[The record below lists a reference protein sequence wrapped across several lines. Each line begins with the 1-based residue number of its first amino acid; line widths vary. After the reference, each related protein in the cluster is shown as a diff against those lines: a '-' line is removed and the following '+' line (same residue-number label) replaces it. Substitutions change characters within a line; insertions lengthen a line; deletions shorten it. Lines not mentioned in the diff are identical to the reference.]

1 MTRPTEAQI
10 SAMEHALIN
19 QGKIIEAGSI
29 GLRAMA
35 VPADAPAIQI
45 EEMRN
50 AFFAGAQHLYACIMR
65 TLDPG
70 DEPTEADMAR
80 LDKIHSELQAFIADY
95 AARRLPTEGRA

>member
-1 MTRPTEAQI
+1 MTQERAMTSPTEEQI
-10 SAMEHALIN
+10 TAMEHALIA
-19 QGKIIEAGSI
+19 QGKIIEAGWI

-65 TLDPG
+65 TMDPG
-70 DEPTEADMAR
+70 EEPTDADMAR
-80 LDKIHSELQAFIADY
+80 LDKIHDELQAFMADF
-95 AARRLPTEGRA
+95 AAR